1 MAQRR
6 LPEEFAAVAVH
17 HLPPDRP
24 PGPDGGRPRT
34 PNRVVLK
41 VLWYVLTTGCR
52 WRDVPPD
59 MGCSGETA
67 RCRLIEWEE
76 LGVWARVHLDFLRL
90 LRRDGELEHET
101 AIVDSALVR
110 VDGAGEKTGPCPVD
124 RGRLGCKYSRTVGR
138 DGAALGVKVAG
149 TNASDHT

>member
-1 MAQRR
+1 MAQCR
-6 LPEEFAAVAVH
+6 LPEQFADVAAH

-24 PGPDGGRPRT
+24 PGPEGGRPRV

-67 RCRLIEWEE
+67 RTRLIGW
-76 LGVWARVHLDFLRL
+76 
-90 LRRDGELEHET
+90 
-101 AIVDSALVR
+101 
-110 VDGAGEKTGPCPVD
+110 
-124 RGRLGCKYSRTVGR
+124 
-138 DGAALGVKVAG
+138 
-149 TNASDHT
+149 